1 MLADVKCTREV
12 VSLPLMGYFTDLAPN
27 MAMENKTVAANQS
40 ALETLQL
47 FGATSSSIPWTLEY
61 ITLAVY
67 LTLFSVIGTL
77 GNIPILIVY
86 FHRNDHTT
94 ANTFI
99 KVLAIIDLLVCSF
112 IMPYTM
118 VYELHMVRNDVVC
131 RTFEFLRHFVIVASN
146 LTLVAIAVE
155 RYIAVCRLTLRMSVQ
170 NVNRGM
176 IFIAFCSM
184 LFGAP
189 SVGIFAVVSDAE
201 LTNVSCAYDHSV
213 THSKFCH
220 FTYAILGETL
230 VTLYQGGLMVIF
242 LLTFLFIVVLY
253 LIVYTVLWKKTKL
266 RKRMTGIPKEF
277 SLTSEAS
284 QSYSEPHKN
293 KIDWEYSKVHIH
305 ADETAVVTNASSQG
319 PEVTA
324 DVVTSVQKTKLNV
337 AGNTYK
343 FHDVFKRIRPS
354 SKVDSGDKIRRRNHR
369 KTAKMLFL
377 CTVIYLITWLPF
389 WLDIF
394 GITKNMVLRYLFFI
408 GNATNPIVYG
418 IVNCQVRKSLK
429 KLCGEFVQKCTIGR
443 TPKGS
448 QK

>member
-1 MLADVKCTREV
+1 
-12 VSLPLMGYFTDLAPN
+12 MGYHSGRNTV
-27 MAMENKTVAANQS
+27 MENNTLLTNLSVI
-40 ALETLQL
+40 ETLQP
-47 FGATSSSIPWTLEY
+47 FDPANYTVPWNWEY
-61 ITLAVY
+61 ISLAVY
-67 LTLFSVIGTL
+67 LTVFAVVGTV

-99 KVLAIIDLLVCSF
+99 KVLAIIDLLVCSL

-118 VYELHMVRNDVVC
+118 VYELHMVRNDVIC
-131 RTFEFLRHFVIVASN
+131 RTFEFLRHIVIGASN
-146 LTLVAIAVE
+146 ITLVAIAVE

-189 SVGIFAVVSDAE
+189 SIGVFAVVSEPEVYD
-201 LTNVSCAYDHSV
+201 VKCAYDHTVSRGE
-213 THSKFCH
+213 FCH
-220 FTYAILGETL
+220 FTYAIMGETL
-230 VTLYQGGLMVIF
+230 VTIYQSALMIIF
-242 LLTFLFIVVLY
+242 LLTLVLIVVLY
-253 LIVYTVLWKKTKL
+253 IIVYTVLWRKTQL

-284 QSYSEPHKN
+284 QSYTDPQKN
-293 KIDWEYSKVHIH
+293 KIDWEYSKIHI
-305 ADETAVVTNASSQG
+305 ADEGTAVVTSDPS
-319 PEVTA
+319 PEHEIVPET
-324 DVVTSVQKTKLNV
+324 VTSVVHKTKPNPT
-337 AGNTYK
+337 GNTYK
-343 FHDVFKRIRPS
+343 INDVFKRVRQS
-354 SKVDSGDKIRRRNHR
+354 YKDTGERVRRRNHR

-394 GITKNMVLRYLFFI
+394 GITNNMVLRYLFFI

-418 IVNCQVRKSLK
+418 IVNGQVRKSLK
-429 KLCGEFVQKCTIGR
+429 KLLSELAQKCTLKR
-443 TPKGS
+443 TPKGH
-448 QK
+448 